1 MLSKVIFNLLTG
13 MAIILAIPVFSQ
25 QQNKEFKVF
34 KLIGNTATQ
43 FEYTGVEPLLYFND
57 SFSFV
62 LNYCEVKN
70 SAILY
75 TYKGFKPNE
84 VNLIKKDTLQLNNNK
99 HGSLQ
104 GFFVTNK
111 NIVLL
116 FHSQLVVFNCKNKT
130 CQIVKAIDSDY
141 DHVLISKDGYFVLCR
156 YYNYKEIERKDI
168 ALVAYQ
174 LTKDTL
180 IKKWEYKR
188 EYKEIYYT
196 HLTGNYLDINS
207 NGDLVLGFP
216 SENKLLLF
224 NKVGIYKS
232 INMPIDNFPDTALL
246 NINMS
251 IMNNAS
257 ISLKQQIENLIL
269 LDTLS
274 NRIQNIRFINDKTLM
289 VVRKSKELNRDFRYV
304 DLWLSDSLGGIFC
317 VQSNLLYR
325 NEFEHATDNEEF
337 YINPCLSCS
346 NKLYFNESYV
356 YFMDVFIPKKYL
368 KYSSFPKIKKS
379 LASYYSNKKLRY
391 GLFKFKIN
399 LQQ

>member
-25 QQNKEFKVF
+25 QQQKEHKVF

-57 SFSFV
+57 SLCFV
-62 LNYCEVKN
+62 LNYYEDIN
-70 SAILY
+70 SVILY
-75 TYKGFKPNE
+75 TFKGYKPNKA
-84 VNLIKKDTLQLNNNK
+84 NLIKKDTLQLDNQNN
-99 HGSLQ
+99 GSLQ
-104 GFFVTNK
+104 GFFVTNE

-116 FHSQLVVFNCKNKT
+116 FHSQLILFKYKNKT
-130 CQIVKAIDSDY
+130 YQIVTTISSDY
-141 DHVLISKDGYFVLCR
+141 DHILTSKDGYFVLCR
-156 YYNYKEIERKDI
+156 YYNYKEKERKDI
-168 ALVAYQ
+168 ALAAYQ

-180 IKKWEYKR
+180 MQKWEYKQ

-207 NGDLVLGFP
+207 KGDLLLGFP

-224 NKVGIYKS
+224 NKAGTYKS
-232 INMPIDNFPDTALL
+232 IALPLANMPDTAQL
-246 NINMS
+246 NLNMS

-257 ISLKQQIENLIL
+257 ISIKQQIENLIL
-269 LDTLS
+269 LDTSS
-274 NRIQNIRFINDKTLM
+274 NRIQNIRFIDAKTFM
-289 VVRKSKELNRDFRYV
+289 VVRKSKQLNNDFRFIDV
-304 DLWLSDSLGGIFC
+304 WLADTFGKYFC

-325 NEFEHATDNEEF
+325 NEFEHATAQDTF

-346 NKLYFNESYV
+346 NQLYFNKGYL
-356 YFMDVFIPKKYL
+356 YFLDVFVPSQFLIY
-368 KYSSFPKIKKS
+368 KS
-379 LASYYSNKKLRY
+379 LPNLRKSLEAYYSNKKLHY

-399 LQQ
+399 I